1 MCPLLFFYDTITLT
15 QKNIHLNQTVA
26 QKLLKSI

>member
-1 MCPLLFFYDTITLT
+1 MSPPVFYDTITLT